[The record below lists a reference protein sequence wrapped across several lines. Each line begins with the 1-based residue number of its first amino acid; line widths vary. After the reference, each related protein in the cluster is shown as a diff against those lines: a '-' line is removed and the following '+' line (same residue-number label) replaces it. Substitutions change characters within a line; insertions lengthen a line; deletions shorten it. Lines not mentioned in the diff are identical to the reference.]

1 MSLSNAGKTYNLSN
15 IGRDADKDRFLNTAV
30 MIMIA
35 VFFLL
40 KYYFYK
46 AVIIN
51 KIPYSYFYVV
61 IRTTMFN
68 ADPSSKPVNAKLPKE
83 IVIMIEKN
91 NLVMAIKTLAADE
104 NISMDEAKVRID
116 AYETQ
121 LKVKQQQNLSTI
133 ANKQG
138 IPPQAISFDREPE
151 TEDESDKV
159 VKDHLKANKKGK
171 SFKNL
176 QDGVDGK
183 LNDLGYKKPL
193 LPYWTKRL
201 LVIAVV
207 MAGLFWILWQ
217 VFG

>member
-1 MSLSNAGKTYNLSN
+1 
-15 IGRDADKDRFLNTAV
+15 
-30 MIMIA
+30 
-35 VFFLL
+35 
-40 KYYFYK
+40 
-46 AVIIN
+46 
-51 KIPYSYFYVV
+51 
-61 IRTTMFN
+61 MFN
-68 ADPSSKPVNAKLPKE
+68 ADPSSKPVNTKLPKE
-83 IVIMIEKN
+83 ITIMIEKN

-121 LKVKQQQNLSTI
+121 LKVKQQQKLNTI

-138 IPPQAISFDREPE
+138 IPNQAISFDREPE
-151 TEDESDKV
+151 TEDKSDKL
-159 VKDHLKANKKGK
+159 VKNRLKANKTGK

-176 QDGVDGK
+176 QDGVDSQ

-193 LPYWTKRL
+193 LPYWLKRL

>member
-1 MSLSNAGKTYNLSN
+1 
-15 IGRDADKDRFLNTAV
+15 
-30 MIMIA
+30 
-35 VFFLL
+35 
-40 KYYFYK
+40 
-46 AVIIN
+46 
-51 KIPYSYFYVV
+51 
-61 IRTTMFN
+61 MFN
-68 ADPSSKPVNAKLPKE
+68 ADPSSKPVNTKLPKE
-83 IVIMIEKN
+83 ITIMIEKN

-104 NISMDEAKVRID
+104 NISMDEAKIRID

-121 LKVKQQQNLSTI
+121 LKVKQQQKLNTI

-138 IPPQAISFDREPE
+138 IPSQAISFDREPE
-151 TEDESDKV
+151 TEDKSDKL
-159 VKDHLKANKKGK
+159 VKNRLKANKTGK

-176 QDGVDGK
+176 QDGVESQ

-193 LPYWTKRL
+193 LPYWMKRL